1 MTAAESRLIIYSMA
15 ESVIDSSVLW
25 QFSLF
30 DGLEQ
35 NQIDSIAQL
44 MGQEIH
50 EAGADILL
58 EGANNDKVYF
68 IVKGRI
74 AIRKGLKTLYE
85 LEEGSCFG
93 EMEILDIMPAETT
106 ARALTVV
113 EVFTLSMDALGD
125 IYETDLRIYSFILMN
140 LVRDLSRRI
149 RESNRKSN
157 DGAPIMEWG

>member
-1 MTAAESRLIIYSMA
+1 MA
-15 ESVIDSSVLW
+15 DSGIDSSTLW

-35 NQIDSIAQL
+35 NQIDSIVGF
-44 MGQEIH
+44 MGQELH
-50 EAGADILL
+50 EAGTDILL

-68 IVKGRI
+68 VVKGRV

-85 LEEGSCFG
+85 LEEGSFFG

-106 ARALTVV
+106 ARALSVT
-113 EVFTLSMDALGD
+113 EVYTLSMDALGE
-125 IYETDLRIYSFILMN
+125 IFEKDLQIYSFFMMN

-149 RESNRKSN
+149 REANRKTDS
-157 DGAPIMEWG
+157 DAPIMEWG